1 MSATKPHCH
10 PATTKKGF
18 FDRLACEGDA
28 LRFQPGDKVKL
39 ARLRERLGDLRGLRV
54 LEPGCGAGPLT
65 EWLAR
70 WVAPGGSVDAFDPSG
85 EMLARCR
92 QAVAGC
98 KQVRLTQAHC
108 EDAVFPDGAFD
119 RVVCFRVLPHFD
131 ALDPVL
137 ARFARWLRP
146 GGRLHIAHWEGR
158 SQLAAIH
165 GEFDAVAA
173 DVLLP
178 PEELAAALKRHGFT
192 VTAWIDDEQEIYY
205 EATHGRKG
213 NSRNRTAPH

>member
-1 MSATKPHCH
+1 MNAEKPGHN
-10 PATTKKGF
+10 PADARTGF
-18 FDRLACEGDA
+18 FDHLAREGDA
-28 LRFQPGDKVKL
+28 LRFQPDDGAKL
-39 ARLRERLGDLRGLRV
+39 ARLQERLGDLRGLRV

-85 EMLARCR
+85 EMLTRCR
-92 QAVAGC
+92 QAVAGWE
-98 KQVRLTQAHC
+98 QVRLTQTGC
-108 EDAVFPDGAFD
+108 ENAIFPDGLFD
-119 RVVCFRVLPHFD
+119 RVVCFRVLPHFE

-158 SQLAAIH
+158 GQLAAMH

-173 DVLLP
+173 DVLP
-178 PEELAAALKRHGFT
+178 PADELAAALKRHGFT
-192 VTAWIDDEQEIYY
+192 TTAWIDNEQEIYY
-205 EATHGRKG
+205 ETV
-213 NSRNRTAPH
+213 RN

>member
-1 MSATKPHCH
+1 MGAAKSNRDSANAKT
-10 PATTKKGF
+10 GF
-18 FDRLACEGDA
+18 FDHLACEGDA
-28 LRFQPGDKVKL
+28 LRFLAGDEVKL
-39 ARLRERLGDLRGLRV
+39 ERLRRRLGELRGLRV

-70 WVAPGGSVDAFDPSG
+70 WVEPGGSVDALDPSG
-85 EMLARCR
+85 AMLARCR
-92 QAVAGC
+92 QAAARRG
-98 KQVRLTQAHC
+98 QVRLTQTRC

-119 RVVCFRVLPHFD
+119 RVVCFRVLPHFE

-158 SQLAAIH
+158 AQLAAIH

-173 DVLLP
+173 DVVP
-178 PEELAAALKRHGFT
+178 PAEELAAALKRHGFT
-192 VTAWIDDEQEIYY
+192 VITWIDDEQEIYY
-205 EATHGRKG
+205 EAMRG
-213 NSRNRTAPH
+213 

>member
-1 MSATKPHCH
+1 MSAARSKRH
-10 PATTKKGF
+10 PANAKKGF

-28 LRFQPGDKVKL
+28 LRFQPGDEAKL

-54 LEPGCGAGPLT
+54 LEPGCGSGPLT

-85 EMLARCR
+85 DMLARCR
-92 QAVAGC
+92 QAAAGWEH
-98 KQVRLTQAHC
+98 VRLTQTRC
-108 EDAVFPDGAFD
+108 EDAVFSDGAFD
-119 RVVCFRVLPHFD
+119 RVVCFRVLPHFE

-146 GGRLHIAHWEGR
+146 GGRLHIVHWEGR
-158 SQLAAIH
+158 AQLAAIH

-173 DVLLP
+173 DVLP
-178 PEELAAALKRHGFT
+178 PAGELTAAFKRHGFN
-192 VTAWIDDEQEIYY
+192 VTTSIDDEQEIYY
-205 EATHGRKG
+205 EAIQG
-213 NSRNRTAPH
+213 

>member
-1 MSATKPHCH
+1 MSAEKPGCN
-10 PATTKKGF
+10 PADVKTGF
-18 FDRLACEGDA
+18 FDHLAKQGDA
-28 LRFQPGDKVKL
+28 LRFQPGDAAKL
-39 ARLRERLGDLRGLRV
+39 ARLQERLGDLRGLRV

-98 KQVRLTQAHC
+98 ENVRLTQTCC
-108 EDAVFPDGAFD
+108 ENAIFPDGVFD

-131 ALDPVL
+131 AVDLVL
-137 ARFARWLRP
+137 ARFAGWLRP
-146 GGRLHIAHWEGR
+146 GGRLHIVHWDGR
-158 SQLAAIH
+158 VQLAARH

-173 DVLLP
+173 DVLP
-178 PEELAAALKRHGFT
+178 PADELAAALKRHGFT
-192 VTAWIDDEQEIYY
+192 TTAWIDNEQEIYY
-205 EATHGRKG
+205 ETVRG
-213 NSRNRTAPH
+213 

>member
-1 MSATKPHCH
+1 MSAAKPHRH
-10 PATTKKGF
+10 PANAKTGF
-18 FDRLACEGDA
+18 FDHLACEGDA
-28 LRFQPGDKVKL
+28 LRFQPGDEAKL
-39 ARLRERLGDLRGLRV
+39 ARLQERLGDLRGLRV

-65 EWLAR
+65 AWLAR
-70 WVAPGGSVDAFDPSG
+70 WVAPGGRVDAFDPSG

-92 QAVAGC
+92 QAVAGRE
-98 KQVRLTQAHC
+98 QVRLTQTRC

-158 SQLAAIH
+158 AQLAAIH

-173 DVLLP
+173 DVLP
-178 PEELAAALKRHGFT
+178 PVEELAAAFKRHGFT
-192 VTAWIDDEQEIYY
+192 VTVWIDDKQEIYY
-205 EATHGRKG
+205 EARHG
-213 NSRNRTAPH
+213 